1 MVSVDSS
8 KVPPPPPNYTDI
20 RMWLQAVDLA
30 SRYRSR
36 KQLNKTRDISVA
48 ITLKHT
54 VPSSA
59 CTFFFL
65 FFLNLSCVSV
75 VVPLVHQGP

>member
-1 MVSVDSS
+1 MFFEERRHGFSRQLQGA
-8 KVPPPPPNYTDI
+8 PLPNYTDI

-48 ITLKHT
+48 VTLKHT

-59 CTFFFL
+59 CTFFFP
-65 FFLNLSCVSV
+65 FSF
-75 VVPLVHQGP
+75 